1 MVAIKIE
8 FNTPVENGEG
18 NELCIDFRYDEA
30 IVVAPTEERALLE
43 ASRYVAKQGVAVMRE
58 DGKIIAPAL
67 VTKRKNAYST
77 GYSKHYQ

>member
-43 ASRYVAKQGVAVMRE
+43 ASRYVAKQG
-58 DGKIIAPAL
+58 GKLMGISVRDMKVL
-67 VTKRKNAYST
+67 VVNE
-77 GYSKHYQ
+77 

>member
-43 ASRYVAKQGVAVMRE
+43 ASRYVAKQG
-58 DGKIIAPAL
+58 GKLMGIFVRDMKVL
-67 VTKRKNAYST
+67 VVNE
-77 GYSKHYQ
+77 